1 MSFPR
6 PFLSLL
12 PRRSCLSCTHLHYA
26 RTEVAIA
33 LLFPNGLPPSSA
45 PSAPFFRDID
55 IALRIDEGDAFSR
68 AETDRA
74 RGPHCGEPLDAIDA
88 LVHLRISRFSLV
100 AIAAIRPRRSSSRS
114 PFPQSALPPSQ
125 AQILMDARHFF
136 LQILGKGDETREESL

>member
-1 MSFPR
+1 MAVSFPR

-55 IALRIDEGDAFSR
+55 IALRIDGGDAFSR

-74 RGPHCGEPLDAIDA
+74 RADRIAVNLSMRSMHLFIYAFRVFRSLRLPRFAHVGLGLGP
-88 LVHLRISRFSLV
+88 RSRNLLF
-100 AIAAIRPRRSSSRS
+100 RPPKRT
-114 PFPQSALPPSQ
+114 F
-125 AQILMDARHFF
+125 
-136 LQILGKGDETREESL
+136 